1 MAITRRLFEVRD
13 PGEGYVEDD
22 ARNTDAPDVRG
33 MYLQNDTSNDSTVV
47 VSRDASNN
55 LTLTDPNAGTK
66 TLSSLSGVSY
76 NEFLLDNE
84 PTAETGAV
92 DATYTPTYSG
102 NKVTNEAWVR
112 NDTTL
117 VKNIAY
123 TYSGNKVTTEVR
135 KVYAADGT
143 TIVAQVTWS
152 YTYSGNNVSSAT
164 MTRDV

>member
-33 MYLQNDTSNDSTVV
+33 MYLQTDTSNDSTVV

-84 PTAETGAV
+84 PTAETGFPDDDLAALRGKIV
-92 DATYTPTYSG
+92 QGHYRHDLEESRVMA
-102 NKVTNEAWVR
+102 R
-112 NDTTL
+112 
-117 VKNIAY
+117 
-123 TYSGNKVTTEVR
+123 R
-135 KVYAADGT
+135 KLF
-143 TIVAQVTWS
+143 
-152 YTYSGNNVSSAT
+152 
-164 MTRDV
+164 